1 MTWDATL
8 PSSIARTAEEAQSA
22 RRWHAAAQQPGMF
35 NQATWDAV
43 ASDLPSLPSMSDLT
57 QPFEKLSEIGS
68 QIKWGATKIMDG
80 IGNTLFGSSASTPGH
95 MISGALGGNDAINNM
110 IPESFKAL
118 TNGSMST
125 VTENA
130 IKDFGNT
137 LGFDSF
143 KSGFFGDTVGATD
156 VSSMLSDAGIAAGV
170 GGPTRKEVTLVSTV
184 TGETVTFKVTPTISE
199 ERSATYDEVSP
210 AHHPGSIMKYS
221 RTASR
226 GWGIGQAKL
235 ISRNVAEATENQKTL
250 NLLRSWLMPYYGY
263 GTEAEDKNRLGAP
276 PDVLTFTAYGDK
288 NIGGVPVV
296 ITSLNV
302 SWPND
307 VDYIHTA
314 DMQAFPVIM
323 NIDISLKEA
332 WSPREYSGF
341 SLAAY
346 KKGDM
351 KGAYDA
357 SRSAPNPT
365 PSTEEPGITT
375 TPAAVVGKDGKP
387 GVVEI
392 GTPAAEAAVQSEL
405 TNIFAGA
412 QQQIE
417 HGNNMAIAMSKIATK
432 NEILSK
438 KSYGRGHSNFSTND
452 AVEESISKAIPKAYG
467 RGHSN

>member
-1 MTWDATL
+1 
-8 PSSIARTAEEAQSA
+8 
-22 RRWHAAAQQPGMF
+22 
-35 NQATWDAV
+35 
-43 ASDLPSLPSMSDLT
+43 MSDLS

-68 QIKWGATKIMDG
+68 QIKWGATKILDG
-80 IGNTLFGSSASTPGH
+80 IGNTLFGSSPSTPGH

-143 KSGFFGDTVGATD
+143 KSGFFGDTVGASD

-357 SRSAPNPT
+357 SRGAPNPT
-365 PSTEEPGITT
+365 PSTEESGIST
-375 TPAAVVGKDGKP
+375 TPAAVVGKDGDKP
-387 GVVEI
+387 LLQQAKESMQKQKDEL
-392 GTPAAEAAVQSEL
+392 AASNLNSFEKSNVGQAMLGKANDGLTEL
-405 TNIFAGA
+405 PSTAKGGFASDFAKGFS
-412 QQQIE
+412 Q
-417 HGNNMAIAMSKIATK
+417 GYVLGPKI
-432 NEILSK
+432 L
-438 KSYGRGHSNFSTND
+438 KSFKGF
-452 AVEESISKAIPKAYG
+452 
-467 RGHSN
+467 